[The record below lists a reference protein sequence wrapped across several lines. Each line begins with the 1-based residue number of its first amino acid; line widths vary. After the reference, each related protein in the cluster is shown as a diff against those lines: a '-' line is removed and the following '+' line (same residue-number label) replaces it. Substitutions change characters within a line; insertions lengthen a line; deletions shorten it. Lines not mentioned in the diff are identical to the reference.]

1 MRPFVRPRLTTGVT
15 IASAGI
21 LALSLVTA
29 PPHVNVA
36 RTEVRAVQIAAFAL
50 PPAALLEKFMGNQ
63 AQTVLPVIPVVGGG
77 AADIITADITNKL
90 PFVQPVKPSASPT
103 QATGVTAQ
111 SEIDSANDS
120 QQGNTALAAALVP
133 DGVITDPI
141 LRSIIAVFFFFVVIP
156 VFGVLL
162 FFFPPTFPAAAALSA
177 LPEPPSP
184 AEPEIDT
191 HPATS
196 KPQMAEVDPVMS
208 KPQVAEVDPVMSKP
222 QMAEVDPMVSKP
234 QETDADPVMSK
245 PQETDA
251 DQLASKP
258 QVAEVDP
265 VASKPQETDADPVAS
280 SRPAKRADKP
290 ETHGP
295 GDQSTTRTV
304 AGGGGP
310 STPGTSSKDGAS
322 GGSTPGGDTD
332 GS

>member
-1 MRPFVRPRLTTGVT
+1 
-15 IASAGI
+15 
-21 LALSLVTA
+21 
-29 PPHVNVA
+29 
-36 RTEVRAVQIAAFAL
+36 
-50 PPAALLEKFMGNQ
+50 MGNQ

-90 PFVQPVKPSASPT
+90 PFVQPVQSSGSPT

-141 LRSIIAVFFFFVVIP
+141 LRGIIAVFFFFVVIP

-177 LPEPPSP
+177 LPEPLSP

-196 KPQMAEVDPVMS
+196 KPQVAEVDPVVS
-208 KPQVAEVDPVMSKP
+208 KPQVAEVDPVVSKP
-222 QMAEVDPMVSKP
+222 QVAEVDPVVSKP
-234 QETDADPVMSK
+234 QVAEVDPV
-245 PQETDA
+245 
-251 DQLASKP
+251 ASKP

-265 VASKPQETDADPVAS
+265 VASKPQVAEVDPVAIE
-280 SRPAKRADKP
+280 A
-290 ETHGP
+290 
-295 GDQSTTRTV
+295 
-304 AGGGGP
+304 AGG
-310 STPGTSSKDGAS
+310 
-322 GGSTPGGDTD
+322 
-332 GS
+332 

>member
-1 MRPFVRPRLTTGVT
+1 MGNAHISVGSGHSAGRFAMRPFVRPRLTTGVT

-90 PFVQPVKPSASPT
+90 PFVQPVQSSGSPT

-191 HPATS
+191 HPAT
-196 KPQMAEVDPVMS
+196 
-208 KPQVAEVDPVMSKP
+208 SKP